1 MKDKT
6 YKHKTKKRKKKKK
19 TAAVY
24 VLRACVKMTEEKKVP
39 ANSKHDT
46 KLESI

>member
-1 MKDKT
+1 MKRHKT
-6 YKHKTKKRKKKKK
+6 YKHKTKKKK

-24 VLRACVKMTEEKKVP
+24 VLRACVKMKTEEKKVSE
-39 ANSKHDT
+39 NSKHDT